1 MTAAAL
7 RPRPIANDS
16 LTLAIAVAVGLHVA
30 IIGLVH
36 FEVLGQRPDN
46 VPSSLD
52 VILVEWATETPPDE
66 ADFLAQVSQRGG
78 GVSQDLQRPAE
89 TMPAGEPEPALEPEP
104 MQEQAEAEA
113 TEISPSELL
122 AFEAPAAPLPL
133 PDLSEEAQSDRTDSQ
148 ELVRQSLAMARTAPD
163 RFAEAQDFP
172 ERPRRRFVSANT
184 REHLYA
190 SYMRAWVAKVE
201 RVGNLNYPE
210 QARRM
215 NLEGSLVLSVDVLPD
230 GSVDQIRVLRSSGY
244 DVLDEAAVRIVRL
257 SSPFAPLSEEIRAEV
272 DILTITRT
280 WQFSSRSGLR

>member
-1 MTAAAL
+1 MSTARA
-7 RPRPIANDS
+7 RPVTTDS
-16 LTLAIAVAVGLHVA
+16 LTLAIAVAVGLHAA

-46 VPSSLD
+46 VPASLD

-66 ADFLAQVSQRGG
+66 PDFLAQVSQRGG
-78 GVSQDLQRPAE
+78 GESPDLQRPAE
-89 TMPAGEPEPALEPEP
+89 QMPAGEPEPMVEPEP
-104 MQEQAEAEA
+104 IQELAEARETEHSPAELLTFDEA
-113 TEISPSELL
+113 TETLPVPDRPDQ
-122 AFEAPAAPLPL
+122 ARNDPA
-133 PDLSEEAQSDRTDSQ
+133 DSQ
-148 ELVRQSLAMARTAPD
+148 ELIRQSLAMARTAPD
-163 RFAEAQDFP
+163 RYAETQDFP

-215 NLEGSLVLSVDVLPD
+215 NLEGSLVLSVDVLAD

>member
-1 MTAAAL
+1 MIAARS
-7 RPRPIANDS
+7 RPTGNDS
-16 LTLAIAVAVGLHVA
+16 LTLAVAVALGLHAA

-36 FEVLGQRPDN
+36 FEVLGTRPDEI
-46 VPSSLD
+46 PSSLD
-52 VILVEWATETPPDE
+52 VILVEWATETPPEE

-78 GVSQDLQRPAE
+78 GESQDLRRPAE
-89 TMPAGEPEPALEPEP
+89 PMPAGEPDTAVEPEP
-104 MQEQAEAEA
+104 VQQPAEAA
-113 TEISPSELL
+113 VTEHTPSELL
-122 AFEAPAAPLPL
+122 AFDEPVDSLPL
-133 PDLSEEAQSDRTDSQ
+133 PERVEQASIDRVDSR
-148 ELVRQSLAMARTAPD
+148 ELIRQSLAMARTAPD
-163 RFAEAQDFP
+163 RLTDAQDFP

-190 SYMRAWVAKVE
+190 SYMRSWVAKVE

-215 NLEGSLVLSVDVLPD
+215 NLEGSLVLSVDILAD

-257 SSPFAPLSEEIRAEV
+257 SSPFAPLPDDIRAEV

>member
-1 MTAAAL
+1 MTTSLA
-7 RPRPIANDS
+7 RPRPIASDS
-16 LTLAIAVAVGLHVA
+16 LTLAIAVAIGLHVA

-36 FEVLGQRPDN
+36 FDVLSQRPDS
-46 VPSSLD
+46 VPASLD
-52 VILVEWATETPPDE
+52 VILVEWATETPPEE

-78 GVSQDLQRPAE
+78 GDSPDLQRPAE
-89 TMPAGEPEPALEPEP
+89 QIPAGEPEPLIEPEP
-104 MQEQAEAEA
+104 VQEQAESDV
-113 TEISPSELL
+113 TESSPSELL
-122 AFEAPAAPLPL
+122 AFEDTTDELPIPEQL
-133 PDLSEEAQSDRTDSQ
+133 EEASSDRRDSQ
-148 ELVRQSLAMARTAPD
+148 ELIRQSLAMARTAPD
-163 RFAEAQDFP
+163 RMAEAQDFP

-215 NLEGSLVLSVDVLPD
+215 NLEGSLVLSVDVLAD

>member
-1 MTAAAL
+1 MTTARA
-7 RPRPIANDS
+7 RPVASDS
-16 LTLAIAVAVGLHVA
+16 LVLAVAVAVGLHAA

-46 VPSSLD
+46 VPASLD
-52 VILVEWATETPPDE
+52 VILVEWATETPPEE

-78 GVSQDLQRPAE
+78 GASPDLQRPAE
-89 TMPAGEPEPALEPEP
+89 TVPAGEPEPAIEPEP
-104 MQEQAEAEA
+104 VQEPSDAQQTEA
-113 TEISPSELL
+113 SPSELL
-122 AFEAPAAPLPL
+122 AYQEPIEALPL
-133 PDLSEEAQSDRTDSQ
+133 PERIDQASQDQTDSR
-148 ELVRQSLAMARTAPD
+148 ELIRQSLAMARTAPD
-163 RFAEAQDFP
+163 RFAETQDFP

-184 REHLYA
+184 QEHLYA
-190 SYMRAWVAKVE
+190 SYMRSWVAKVE
-201 RVGNLNYPE
+201 RVGNLNYPD

-215 NLEGSLVLSVDVLPD
+215 NLEGSLVLSVDVLAD

>member
-1 MTAAAL
+1 MTTARA
-7 RPRPIANDS
+7 RPVASDS
-16 LTLAIAVAVGLHVA
+16 LVLAVAVAVGLHAA

-46 VPSSLD
+46 VPASLD
-52 VILVEWATETPPDE
+52 VILVEWASETPPEE

-78 GVSQDLQRPAE
+78 GASPDLQRPAE
-89 TMPAGEPEPALEPEP
+89 TVPAGEPEPAIEPEP
-104 MQEQAEAEA
+104 VQEPSDAQQTEA
-113 TEISPSELL
+113 SPSELL
-122 AFEAPAAPLPL
+122 AYQEPIEALPL
-133 PDLSEEAQSDRTDSQ
+133 PERIDQASQDQTDSR
-148 ELVRQSLAMARTAPD
+148 ELIRQSLAMARTAPD
-163 RFAEAQDFP
+163 RFAETQDFP

-184 REHLYA
+184 QEHLYA
-190 SYMRAWVAKVE
+190 SYMRSWVAKVE
-201 RVGNLNYPE
+201 RVGNLNYPD

-215 NLEGSLVLSVDVLPD
+215 NLEGSLVLSVDVLAD